1 MTNIQILL
9 KELRSKGIL
18 LNYSQENLEM
28 LQINDLEI
36 DDDDINLVKAN
47 KEAIVGYLKGISK
60 KNSHTEILQVSP
72 QDDYAISSSQKRIW
86 ILSQF
91 SEASIAYN
99 MPFHTKLGNDYHIES
114 LIKAVETV
122 VDRHEVLRTVFIQT
136 PSDEIRQK
144 VLTRDEL
151 QFNVGVVDFRKEEN
165 KDLNV
170 QDYIKK
176 DSYSHF
182 DLESGP
188 LLRVSVLQ
196 TSDHDFVFYFNMHHI
211 ISDGESLN
219 ILIKEILECHDAY
232 KNGSKPVL
240 KELGIQ
246 YKEYAAWQKKKLEEG
261 VFAPHKEY
269 WTNKFSDE
277 NSVLGLPSKKTRPNL
292 MGHSGHCLGAGIPSS
307 LANKLKKIC
316 QEQDATLFMGLLAS
330 WNIMLHRYTSQRDI
344 IIGSPVSGRYH
355 TDLRDQIGFYVNTIL
370 FKNRV
375 DSQKSFVGFLN
386 SIKESTLEA
395 YNYQEYPFDV
405 LLEELQITSNTS
417 RNKLFDVLLVLQES
431 SSVKFNL
438 SKDDE
443 ITDRGNRP
451 AKLDIEIIFYNT
463 DTELFFEVIYNT
475 EVYEKEM
482 VSNLIAHYIKLLEN
496 LLAEPEKEI
505 GTVDFLAEDEK
516 KQILEVFNGTKTDY
530 TENQTV
536 INLFKQ
542 QLKENPDNIAVVFE
556 DSQLTFS
563 ELDQLSGQL
572 ANYLS
577 ANYDLQYKPIIAV
590 KQYRSEWMLVSILA
604 ILRMGKAYVPIDPD
618 YPEKRI
624 EYIKED
630 SNYALCIDDNELKA
644 FQKYQDTYSGSFQE
658 PVVNIDDLAY
668 VIFTSGSTGI
678 PKGVMNSHAGLFNR
692 LMWMKEDLN
701 ITQNETILQKTPY
714 TFDVSVWELIMPL
727 VTGCKLVFAK
737 RDGHKDPLYLQNL
750 IEENQVS
757 LLHFVPSMLGVF
769 LLDVE
774 TDKCRSLKHV
784 VCSGESLPVAVVKEF
799 KEKLPLVRI
808 HNYYGPTEAAIDV
821 TAIDLTEQNTM
832 TRVSIG
838 APVANTSIYITN
850 EELRLQPIGVA
861 GELIIG
867 GVQVSKGYMNR
878 PELNLEKFI
887 ESPFKKGERLYRTGD
902 LACWLPDGTIEYIG
916 RIDNQVKIRGNRV
929 EIGEI
934 ESVLEQSGLVK
945 QCVVL
950 IKKDKFEN
958 QNLIGYILADE
969 KYKESNLLD
978 YLRGNLPEYM
988 IPSLI
993 IPVSEMPT
1001 TSNGKVDRAKLPE
1014 PDFGQIL
1021 TQEYIAPRNK
1031 TEQALAAVWESTLKI
1046 EKIGVYDNFFQMGGD
1061 SIVSIRLI
1069 SAINKA
1075 LNTSLRV
1082 DQLYKNQCI
1091 ADLAIAIQ
1099 AEQGNNLVT
1108 ERYLKTKKHIE
1119 DLRDTVLETIPNP
1132 EAIQEVYPMSD
1143 IQKGMVFSSVMNP
1156 EKAIYHDQF
1165 VYQIPKVDIDCLNKS
1180 LTLMI
1185 EKHAI
1190 LRTAFDLETFEEQF
1204 QIVYK
1209 TIQFQID
1216 VQDITVIE
1224 NDAQQNKITEYIL
1237 KERSRSFDF
1246 SKAPLWRCTIFNLT
1260 KTTDIFLF
1268 QFHHSI
1274 LDGWS
1279 VASFNTELFEIYGK
1293 LQKENDYKPEK
1304 LAYDYKESVIQEIAE
1319 KDNEKS
1325 IAFWNQE
1332 LSDYKRLAIFSD
1344 ILSPDHYRKIYDT
1357 ALLKELREKTKKD
1370 GLTLKTVLF
1379 GSYALALKM
1388 LTYDDDI
1395 VLGLVSNNRPIVED
1409 GDKILGCFLNTLP
1422 IRINFEKYKT
1432 TSWNEYF
1439 SALEQEQINLK
1450 EHERLTLFEISKNA
1464 DDRSNNENPFFD
1476 VIFDYIDF
1484 HVYDAIASQNT
1495 EHSFSSNQ
1503 SYEATNTAL
1512 DLTLSAT
1519 GGVLSFDYRLRK
1531 KLTVDVSLERLHK
1544 YVENILNQYLD
1555 SSDRQMDTSYILTE
1569 DERTLLLQTTDKT
1582 EGTTYSGTFV
1592 DVFNDQVEKHPAD
1605 TALIFE
1611 GKVFTYRELNQLV
1624 NQFSGYLKN
1633 NHNVQENDLVGIMV
1647 ERSEWLIVSILAVV
1661 KLGAAY
1667 IPIDGKFPESRKQYI
1682 KEDSNYKLCIEN
1694 THIEAFIPQKNNY
1707 PAHNVS
1713 SRISPDNLLY
1723 IIYTSGT
1730 TGNPKGVK
1738 VTHANLVSFLDNF
1751 ETRFAFFGLKR
1762 IGATTNIT
1770 FDISILEILGAL
1782 GTGKELYLFSNEDLI
1797 DPDRLMNTVASSDIE
1812 IIQMT
1817 PSRLMQL
1824 YETGI
1829 AFPNNLK
1836 LLLVGGEAMDEAMY
1850 NRLKTEHFE
1859 SINVYGP
1866 TETTIWSSSLNV
1878 KESEGLSIGSPLLN
1892 ESIYIVDSYNYL
1904 QPQGVIGEVCIS
1916 GSGVSNGY
1924 LNKDDLTAEKFI
1936 DNPFKKGEKLY
1947 KTGDLGKK
1955 LSNGNIAFLGRKD
1968 DQIKIRGYRIELG
1981 EIENALLKDAAIT
1994 SALVRAVKAEGKE
2007 LELVAYIISQKEIHV
2022 QDLKVFLRKY
2032 LSEHMIPLHII
2043 QMEAFPLTM
2052 SGKVD
2057 RKQLPLPEEKS
2068 IVSGVNYTAPQNDI
2082 ENKLVTIWG
2091 TILNLN
2097 ANQIGIDNAFFELGG
2112 NSITIMKLRNEI
2124 RKEFKKEVSV
2134 AALFQNP
2141 TIRLQVEFIL
2151 EEKQKN
2157 VISDEEVNTLGTNYN
2172 QDGNQN
2178 SDIAVIGM
2186 AVKIPG
2192 ANNIDDFWEN
2202 LQNGTESISHFSEE
2216 ELKATGVSKLL
2227 LKNKNYVRAN
2237 SYMEN
2242 REFFDA
2248 SFFGYL
2254 PDEAKLMDPQTR
2266 ILHEVVWTALED
2278 AACDPFR
2285 YKGLIGLFTGA
2296 RTNVNWQAFSM
2307 LTNNKIDEY
2316 TAAYLR
2322 DKDFASSLIAHK
2334 LNLKGG
2340 VNAINTACSTSLVA
2354 IHQACTSLLSGNCT
2368 VALAGGVSINS
2379 IKKEGYLYQDGMIMS
2394 QDGHNRTFDSSA
2406 SGTVNGEGAGVV
2418 VLKKLNDAL
2427 KDGDNIISIIKGSAI
2442 NNDGNRKVGF
2452 TAPSVDGQIEV
2463 IKMAQRRAGVQPDE
2477 ISYVEA
2483 HGTATK
2489 LGDPIEVEA
2498 LSQIFGFSENKYCA
2512 LGSVK
2517 SNIGHLD
2524 AAAGIAGFIKTA
2536 LCLKNKKLVS
2546 SLHFNELN
2554 PNINFENTPFYVSTA
2569 LKSWESESSVLKAG
2583 VSSFGIGGTNA
2594 HIILQEPPVVNNSQ
2608 KKNKNDIIVLSAKTE
2623 KTLDNQLSNLVSFLN
2638 KNQEVSVENL
2648 SWTLQKGRS
2657 QFDFRAAVVC
2667 DESETLADKIQ
2678 NINKKNIHKAKAKSS
2693 QKLVFMYPGQG
2704 TQYINMAK
2712 GLYEDEFIF
2721 RKEMDSCLD
2730 TMEKI
2735 TGESYKNVL
2744 FPDSEEGK
2752 DIINETK
2759 YAQPLLFS
2767 IEYSLTRLLNHY
2779 GVKPDILIGH
2789 SIGEYVAACISG
2801 VLALEDAL
2809 SLVIHRGKIIQQ
2821 LPKGSMLSVDLSA
2834 SKVTEYLRKGVSIAA
2849 VNTPESCVLSGEAN
2863 AISELYDYFEQN
2875 GIKSQKLKTSHAFHS
2890 EMMLPVLKEYSQKV
2904 SGITI
2909 GTPSIQYYSNLTGKQ
2924 IVPSDLENPEYWSD
2938 HILKTVNF
2946 SAALQ
2951 DMMQQDNL
2959 IFIEVGPGKT
2969 LSNFVRQHQQK
2980 AISINALRHPKEE
2993 EEDKKYFASCIAK
3006 LWTNGVNIDWDL
3018 FHADAKRQK
3027 ISLPT
3032 YPFEKTKYT
3041 IGEDVYEIVSN
3052 NALIPKM
3059 EKNENISEWTYEAS
3073 WKKVRL
3079 TADETVIEN
3088 DFKYL
3093 FFADSSNVTSEVIKK
3108 IQGSQ
3113 NVIKVSK
3120 GIEFTKVSDQ
3130 EYSIN
3135 PESYNDYALLF
3146 RSLKE
3151 QGFVPNKIGHFWN
3164 ASVSEE
3170 INILSK
3176 EYAAITLNEGY
3187 YSLLHI
3193 AKSIGEFFP
3202 SKSIDV
3208 MVVSSGV
3215 SAVTASEV
3223 INPVKGAIIGV
3234 VATIPKEYLNVNCKH
3249 VDIDIRSGLDNHLIT
3264 NLYHEIYEDKTV
3276 KSIALRG
3283 RDRWVEFY
3291 EAVKYNPVKK
3301 EPVSIKKDSV
3311 YLITGGIGGMGFV
3324 FGKYLIENFNAKLIL
3339 VGRKEETAEVRSK
3352 LKEFGGEVLYISAD
3366 ISQTE
3371 NLRSK
3376 ITQAEAILGNVQGVI
3391 HTAGV
3396 IDYAGIIQN
3405 RGIEENEKVFAPKV
3419 YGTLALH
3426 EIFKD
3431 KNLDF
3436 MILCS
3441 SISSYAAPFG
3451 EVGYTSA
3458 CIFQNKFAQHFSNT
3472 AKEVISIGWDTWSD
3486 TGMALEAVKN
3496 MSAHEKEQ
3504 SLNHGISTEEGLEV
3518 FHRLIANTALR
3529 QTVSDFIVSTRN
3541 IEMFSFDFNNYL
3553 NFGNETETD
3562 ATAVLEGLLDFDES
3576 VTQIER
3582 RILELFSSF
3591 FGNTGISLD
3600 DDFFELGGDSLKAM
3614 SFINQLNRILKVE
3627 ISLVD
3632 FFNNCSARALS
3643 SFLDNLDSIEKNE
3656 KTNNEILI

>member
-9 KELRSKGIL
+9 KELRAKGIL
-18 LNYSQENLEM
+18 LNYSEENLEM

-36 DDDDINLVKAN
+36 DADDINLVKAN
-47 KEAIVGYLKGISK
+47 KEAIIGYLKGTSK
-60 KNSHTEILQVSP
+60 KSSHTEILQVQP
-72 QDDYAISSSQKRIW
+72 QEDYAVSSSQKRIW

-91 SEASIAYN
+91 SEASVAYN
-99 MPFHTKLGNDYHIES
+99 MPFHTRLGGDYHIES

-151 QFNVGVVDFRKEEN
+151 QFNVAVIDFLKEED

-170 QDYIKK
+170 QNYIKK

-182 DLESGP
+182 DLEKGP
-188 LLRVSVLQ
+188 LVRASILQ
-196 TSDHDFVFYFNMHHI
+196 ISDLDFVFYFNMHHI

-219 ILIKEILECHDAY
+219 ILIKEILACHDAY

-240 KELGIQ
+240 KELAIQ

-261 VFAPHKEY
+261 AFAPHQEY
-269 WTNKFSDE
+269 WKNKFSGE
-277 NSVLGLPSKKTRPNL
+277 NSILNLPTKKVRPNL
-292 MGHSGHCLGAGIPSS
+292 MGHSGHCLGAEIPSS
-307 LANKLKKIC
+307 LAGKLKKIC

-330 WNIMLHRYTSQRDI
+330 WNIMLYRYTSQRDI

-370 FKNRV
+370 FKNTI
-375 DSQKSFVGFLN
+375 DSQKNFVDFLS
-386 SIKESTLEA
+386 SIKESALEA

-405 LLEELQITSNTS
+405 LLEELQIAGDTS

-431 SSVKFNL
+431 SAVKLNL
-438 SKDDE
+438 PKDNA
-443 ITDRGNRP
+443 IADRGNRP
-451 AKLDIEIIFYNT
+451 AKLDIEIIFHNT
-463 DTELFFEVIYNT
+463 ADGLFFEIIYNT

-482 VSNLIAHYIKLLEN
+482 VSNLITHYLNLLEN
-496 LLAEPEKEI
+496 ILAEPAKEI
-505 GTVDFLAEDEK
+505 GNVDFLLEQEK

-530 TENQTV
+530 PENQTV
-536 INLFKQ
+536 IDLFKQ

-556 DSQLTFS
+556 GNQLTFK

-577 ANYDLQYKPIIAV
+577 ANYDLEDKQIIAV
-590 KQYRSEWMLVSILA
+590 KLYRSEWMLVSILA

-630 SNYALCIDDNELKA
+630 SNYALSIDENKIKA
-644 FQKYQDTYSGSFQE
+644 FQKQQDTYSGFFQE
-658 PVVNIDDLAY
+658 PVININDLAY

-692 LMWMKEDLN
+692 LMWMRDDLN
-701 ITQNETILQKTPY
+701 ITQNETILQKTQY

-727 VTGCKLVFAK
+727 ITGCKLVFSK
-737 RDGHKDPLYLQNL
+737 PEGHKDPIYLQD
-750 IEENQVS
+750 IIKENKIS

-769 LLDVE
+769 LLDVDS
-774 TDKCRSLKHV
+774 DKCRSLKHV
-784 VCSGESLPVAVVKEF
+784 VCSGESLPVAVLKEF
-799 KEKLPLVRI
+799 KEKLPQVRI

-821 TAIDLTEQNTM
+821 TAIDLTEQDTI

-838 APVANTSIYITN
+838 TPVANTSIYIAN
-850 EELRLQPIGVA
+850 EELRLQPVGVA

-867 GVQVSKGYMNR
+867 GVQVAQGYMNR

-887 ESPFKKGERLYRTGD
+887 QSPFKKGERLYRTGD
-902 LACWLPDGTIEYIG
+902 LACWLPDGNIEYIG
-916 RIDNQVKIRGNRV
+916 RIDNQVKIRGNRI

-950 IKKDKFEN
+950 IKKDKFDN
-958 QNLIGYILADE
+958 QNLIGYILE
-969 KYKESNLLD
+969 GENYKESGLLD
-978 YLRGNLPEYM
+978 YLRGNLPDYM

-993 IPVSEMPT
+993 ISVPEMPT

-1014 PDFGQIL
+1014 PDFAQIL

-1031 TEQALAAVWESTLKI
+1031 TELALAAVWESTLKI

-1082 DQLYKNQCI
+1082 DQLYKNQSI
-1091 ADLAIAIQ
+1091 ADLAVAIE
-1099 AEQGNNLVT
+1099 AEQNNNIII
-1108 ERYLKTKKHIE
+1108 ERYLRTKKDIE
-1119 DLRDTVLETIPNP
+1119 NLRNTVLEIIANP
-1132 EAIQEVYPMSD
+1132 EAIEEVYPMSD

-1165 VYQIPKVDIDCLNKS
+1165 VYQIPKADIDLLNKS
-1180 LTLMI
+1180 MALMI

-1190 LRTAFDLETFEEQF
+1190 LRTAFELEIFEEQF

-1209 TIQFQID
+1209 TIDFEID
-1216 VQDITVIE
+1216 VQDISAVG
-1224 NDAQQNKITEYIL
+1224 NDSQQNEITAYIL
-1237 KERSRSFDF
+1237 KERNRAFDF
-1246 SKAPLWRCTIFNLT
+1246 SKAPLWRCTIFNLNNS
-1260 KTTDIFLF
+1260 TDIFLF

-1293 LQKENDYKPEK
+1293 LQKENDYKPQK

-1319 KDNEKS
+1319 KENEKS

-1344 ILSPDHYRKIYDT
+1344 VQSPDHYRKIYDK
-1357 ALLKELREKTKKD
+1357 ALLKDLREKTKKD

-1379 GSYALALKM
+1379 GAYALALKM

-1432 TSWNEYF
+1432 TSWNDYF
-1439 SALEQEQINLK
+1439 LALEQEQINLK

-1484 HVYDAIASQNT
+1484 HVYDAIANENT
-1495 EHSFSSNQ
+1495 EHSFSSDQ

-1531 KLTVDVSLERLHK
+1531 KLTVDVSLERLHN

-1555 SSDRQMDTSYILTE
+1555 FSDRKMDTSTILTE
-1569 DERTLLLQTTDKT
+1569 EERTLLLQITNKT
-1582 EGTTYSGTFV
+1582 ECAAYSGTYV
-1592 DVFNDQVEKHPAD
+1592 DVFNDQVQKNPAD

-1611 GKVFTYRELNQLV
+1611 GKIFAYRELDQLV
-1624 NQFSGYLKN
+1624 NQFSGYLKE

-1647 ERSEWLIVSILAVV
+1647 ERSEWLIISMLAVI

-1694 THIEAFIPQKNNY
+1694 AHIEEFIPQKNNY
-1707 PAHNVS
+1707 AVQNIS
-1713 SRISPDNLLY
+1713 AAISPDNLLY

-1782 GTGKELYLFSNEDLI
+1782 GTGKELYLFSSEDLI
-1797 DPDRLMNTVASSDIE
+1797 DPDRLMNTVASSEIE

-1829 AFPNNLK
+1829 PFPNNLK

-1850 NRLKTEHFE
+1850 NRLKAEHFD

-1878 KESEGLSIGSPLLN
+1878 KQSEGLSIGSPLVD
-1892 ESIYIVDSYNYL
+1892 ESIYILDSHNYL
-1904 QPQGVIGEVCIS
+1904 QPQGVIGEICIS
-1916 GSGVSNGY
+1916 GLGVSNGY

-1947 KTGDLGKK
+1947 KTGDLGKR

-1994 SALVRAVKAEGKE
+1994 SALVRAVKPEGKE
-2007 LELVAYIISQKEIHV
+2007 LELVAYIIAQREIQV
-2022 QDLKVFLRKY
+2022 QELKAFLREY

-2057 RKQLPLPEEKS
+2057 RKQLPLPEEKA
-2068 IVSGVNYTAPQNDI
+2068 IVSGANYTAPRNDI
-2082 ENKLVTIWG
+2082 ENKLVMIWG

-2097 ANQIGIDNAFFELGG
+2097 ASQIGIDNAFFELGG

-2124 RKEFKKEVSV
+2124 RKEFKKEVAV

-2157 VISDEEVNTLGTNYN
+2157 VISDEEINTLDFS

-2192 ANNIDDFWEN
+2192 ANNIADFWEN

-2266 ILHEVVWTALED
+2266 ILHEVVWSALED

-2307 LTNNKIDEY
+2307 LSNNKIDEY

-2340 VNAINTACSTSLVA
+2340 ANAINTACSTSLVA

-2418 VLKKLNDAL
+2418 VLKKLSDAL

-2442 NNDGNRKVGF
+2442 NNDGSRKVGF

-2536 LCLKNKKLVS
+2536 LCLKNKKLVP

-2569 LKSWESESSVLKAG
+2569 LKTWESESSTLKAG

-2594 HIILQEPPVVNNSQ
+2594 HVILQEPPAVHNSQ

-2623 KTLDNQLSNLVSFLN
+2623 KALDNQLSNLVSFLN
-2638 KNQEVSVENL
+2638 KNQEVSVEDL

-2657 QFDFRAAVVC
+2657 QFDFRAALVN
-2667 DESETLADKIQ
+2667 DESESLADKIQ
-2678 NINKKNIHKAKAKSS
+2678 SGIKKNIHKAKAKSS

-2752 DIINETK
+2752 DIINQTK

-2767 IEYSLTRLLNHY
+2767 IEYALTRLLNHY

-2789 SIGEYVAACISG
+2789 SIGEYTAACISG

-2809 SLVIHRGKIIQQ
+2809 SLVIHRGKIIQR

-2834 SKVTEYLRKGVSIAA
+2834 SKVTEHLRKGVSIAA
-2849 VNTPESCVLSGEAN
+2849 VNTQESCVLSGEDN
-2863 AISELYDYFEQN
+2863 VISELYDYFEQN

-2890 EMMLPVLKEYSQKV
+2890 EMMLPGLKEYAQKV
-2904 SGITI
+2904 SEITV
-2909 GTPSIQYYSNLTGKQ
+2909 GTPAVPYYSNLTGKL
-2924 IVPSDLENPEYWSD
+2924 ISSSDLENAAYWSD

-2980 AISINALRHPKEE
+2980 SISINVLRHPKEE
-2993 EEDKKYFASCIAK
+2993 EEDKKYFASSIAK
-3006 LWTNGVNIDWDL
+3006 LWTNGVNIDWDQ

-3032 YPFEKTKYT
+3032 YPFEKTKYS

-3059 EKNENISEWTYEAS
+3059 EKNENISEWTYEPS
-3073 WKKVRL
+3073 WKKIRL
-3079 TADETVIEN
+3079 TADETVIE
-3088 DFKYL
+3088 DHFKYL

-3108 IQGSQ
+3108 IQDSQ

-3130 EYSIN
+3130 EYIIN
-3135 PESYNDYALLF
+3135 PESYNDYASLF
-3146 RSLKE
+3146 RTLKE
-3151 QGFVPNKIGHFWN
+3151 QGFVPNKIGHLWN
-3164 ASVSEE
+3164 VSASEE
-3170 INILSK
+3170 INILTR
-3176 EYAAITLNEGY
+3176 EYVSAAFKEGY

-3202 SKSIDV
+3202 SKLIDI

-3249 VDIDIRSGLDNHLIT
+3249 VDIDISSGLDNPLIT
-3264 NLYHEIYEDKTV
+3264 NLYHEVFEDKTV

-3291 EAVKYNPVKK
+3291 GAVKYNPVKK

-3311 YLITGGIGGMGFV
+3311 YLITGGIGGMGLA

-3339 VGRKEETAEVRSK
+3339 VGRREETPEVTSK

-3366 ISQTE
+3366 ISETE
-3371 NLRSK
+3371 DLRLK
-3376 ITQAEAILGNVQGVI
+3376 VTQAEAILGNVQGVI

-3405 RGIEENEKVFAPKV
+3405 RLIEENEKVFASKV

-3496 MSAHEKEQ
+3496 MSAIEKEQ

-3553 NFGNETETD
+3553 NFSNEIETD
-3562 ATAVLEGLLDFDES
+3562 ATAAIETLLDLDES
-3576 VTQIER
+3576 ATQTER

-3591 FGNTGISLD
+3591 FGHSGIGLD

-3614 SFINQLNRILKVE
+3614 SFINQLNRILKAE

-3632 FFNNCSARALS
+3632 FFNNCSARALA
-3643 SFLDNLDSIEKNE
+3643 SFLDKLDSVEKNE
-3656 KTNNEILI
+3656 TTSNEILI